1 MQYRAQQADDFA
13 AALTA
18 AQEQLAAQERRLDTQ
33 KQAYEAQIAALL
45 QEKATGLWVP
55 PSPSP
60 EGERGKKNVESAAII
75 EEEREELSEIRAVH
89 VQVAHSVH
97 LARGKRKH
105 NPHNPHSQHNQHNQQ
120 QQQSPLPP
128 PLDRFLCIF
137 SLCSLLSQHM

>member
-1 MQYRAQQADDFA
+1 MQYRAQQADEFA
-13 AALTA
+13 AALTV

-45 QEKATGLWVP
+45 QEKAAGLWVP

-60 EGERGKKNVESAAII
+60 EEELGKKNVESAAIT
-75 EEEREELSEIRAVH
+75 EEEREELSEMRAMRA
-89 VQVAHSVH
+89 QVAHSVH

-105 NPHNPHSQHNQHNQQ
+105 IPHSQHNQ
-120 QQQSPLPP
+120 QQQSPLPL

-137 SLCSLLSQHM
+137 SLCSLVLLSQHT